1 MAMAMDT
8 AQSLTTNS
16 VPTLPDFS
24 FQHHSRSDS
33 TQSSRNG
40 SFFQW
45 PPTSPSKPCVRSK
58 SSGHT
63 RNESKEH
70 PETDKASAMD
80 TRRFTPN
87 LHASLVSEILSLR
100 REIET
105 KNTALTGLEE
115 SLQSSKLENGQLS
128 ATLTNRER
136 DIRSAKKDLQILESG
151 TLEALG
157 DLAKERDEAVESL
170 ADVRKRLEA
179 SRGDMRAHEEGARRT
194 QALWEQ
200 DKQNWDNERRNIERK
215 VHVAEG
221 RLRTM
226 VNEVAA
232 AQAHN
237 HLPSI
242 SGSELE
248 EGIGETWFSNWSD
261 IISTRSSSVR
271 GRYHLSELSNNTYD
285 TNELAN
291 LRNSTVAGY
300 GNLAGIEPSSLTL
313 AEELNLEEAV
323 DDYNRGHAFSEDVIS
338 PDALP
343 EENPFKPRRDSIQ
356 SQDNKARR
364 VLGLRP
370 DSIDQASPKE
380 SSAEKNAHSVLEK
393 SLPPLQVEEESMG
406 EHRDAGTQS
415 TPRPLLKTSVQELEA
430 SSDKDPSRNAL
441 PENAANQRRKRT
453 SIPSLSPDASAS
465 KPEAAV
471 VSATASAACQTVT
484 QPTSPLLVPMI
495 ALEPMFPDPASISSP
510 MMVSSSTQT
519 EDENESAARSA
530 GARDLS
536 PGSTIPVIAIH
547 PPGSRPGSSYN
558 NVVLPPRTKNAFC
571 QTMTPSPW
579 SSRSIAV
586 QTDGMRA
593 DKRPLKIPPRLMP
606 AAATSKPPSHRGSSP
621 RKALPKTATRAGL
634 RSPPPVDPPR
644 TSTRQANSQVK
655 DGHTAKLQNRPKSKQ
670 QPWRSASPTKSD
682 NLFAGFSDSEGAEKV
697 IDFSEDDDFADV
709 APIRKTLSKVQSSWK
724 LIPASTN
731 AGLGSRPRGRPISD
745 IQEIDDTCD
754 AAAEASTRDVQA
766 VADTK
771 QKAPMADALEM
782 DNKGVVSMNA
792 LPPINIRKAAL
803 ISNGA
808 LAHMRQ
814 RSGSEPGPGSEA
826 SSFPPPFPV
835 PTRSSSRKIP
845 FSSSEGN
852 GSPTPYT
859 TSFISGMR
867 GRPQAPAKNPLRKVR
882 SAAAVPKYARNNSR
896 QDEIESLAITSPVS
910 TPLGS
915 PRLPWISYSES
926 ASQLSNAPPQSLE
939 AEVASSVSHPD
950 QAAGL
955 AAETSSVV
963 DAIAQTMVGEWMWK
977 YIRKRK
983 SFGIGESPQAE
994 FEEARQGSENHSGVR
1009 HKRWVWL
1016 APYER
1021 TIMWSGKQPTNGS
1034 ALLGKG
1040 ERKLSIQSVLDVQD
1054 DTPMPKG
1061 ADSRQVFGRSI
1072 LILTPQRALKFT
1084 AASRDRH
1091 YMWLTALS
1099 FLSHSTLGMD
1109 NLAAMPPLPQSECQF
1124 SHSQADG
1131 SLRRSP
1137 RDSLKIYKSKERST
1151 MHPRHGTASMVNVAV
1166 NRVSG
1171 QDSANDSLTEAA
1183 EAPQIPRMTVHTRTR
1198 SNTGPRPGLHSA
1210 FNSFPTAKTSSQS
1223 QMSKS
1228 ASQQDVSMSVSKGF
1242 QGMGGRPSAM
1252 TRHMSEAEAV
1262 GSDFLDKTVGTV
1274 RMEAFVERMDV
1285 RSAAGGGGKAQ
1296 PGSRSGSYRTAQ
1308 GRKKDMRYW
1317 GLMNHASSPDV
1328 AQQGGRSSWKTD
1340 DPFQGF

>member
-8 AQSLTTNS
+8 AQSLTTKS
-16 VPTLPDFS
+16 VPALPDFY

-40 SFFQW
+40 SLFPW
-45 PPTSPSKPCVRSK
+45 PPTSPSKPLVRSN

-70 PETDKASAMD
+70 PEPDKPSAMD
-80 TRRFTPN
+80 ARRFTPN

-100 REIET
+100 REIEN
-105 KNTALTGLEE
+105 KNIALTGLEE
-115 SLQSSKLENGQLS
+115 TLQSTKLDNGQLRV
-128 ATLTNRER
+128 TLTNRER
-136 DIRSAKKDLQILESG
+136 EIRSAKKDLQILESG

-179 SRGDMRAHEEGARRT
+179 SRGDVRAHEENTRRT

-200 DKQNWDNERRNIERK
+200 EKHNWDNERRNMERK

-221 RLRTM
+221 RLKTM

-232 AQAHN
+232 AQANN

-242 SGSELE
+242 CGSELE

-300 GNLAGIEPSSLTL
+300 GNLASIEPSNLTL
-313 AEELNLEEAV
+313 AEELNLDEAV
-323 DDYNRGHAFSEDVIS
+323 DGYNGDHTFSEDVIS

-343 EENPFKPRRDSIQ
+343 EENPFKPRRGSIQ
-356 SQDNKARR
+356 SEDNKARR
-364 VLGLRP
+364 VLGLPP

-380 SSAEKNAHSVLEK
+380 SSAEQNAHSTLEK
-393 SLPPLQVEEESMG
+393 QLPPLQIEEESVRA
-406 EHRDAGTQS
+406 HRDAGTQS
-415 TPRPLLKTSVQELEA
+415 TPRPLPKMRAQEVEATSDRDL
-430 SSDKDPSRNAL
+430 SRNAL

-453 SIPSLSPDASAS
+453 SIPSLSPDASVS
-465 KPEAAV
+465 KLEAAAV
-471 VSATASAACQTVT
+471 FATVSAACQTVT
-484 QPTSPLLVPMI
+484 QPISPPLVPMI
-495 ALEPMFPDPASISSP
+495 ALEPMFPDPSSISSP
-510 MMVSSSTQT
+510 VMVSSSTQT
-519 EDENESAARSA
+519 EDENQSAARSA
-530 GARDLS
+530 GARDS
-536 PGSTIPVIAIH
+536 GSTIPVIAIH

-558 NVVLPPRTKNAFC
+558 NVVLPPRTKNASC
-571 QTMTPSPW
+571 QTMIPS
-579 SSRSIAV
+579 SSSSKSTAV

-606 AAATSKPPSHRGSSP
+606 AAATSKPPSQRGPSP

-644 TSTRQANSQVK
+644 TRTRQPNSQVQ
-655 DGHTAKLQNRPKSKQ
+655 DGHTAKLRNQPKSKQ
-670 QPWRSASPTKSD
+670 HPWRSASPTRSE
-682 NLFAGFSDSEGAEKV
+682 NLFAGFSDPEGPEKE

-709 APIRKTLSKVQSSWK
+709 APIRKTLSKVQNSWK
-724 LIPASTN
+724 LVPASSN
-731 AGLGSRPRGRPISD
+731 ASLGSRPRGRPISD

-754 AAAEASTRDVQA
+754 AAAAEASTSDMQV
-766 VADTK
+766 VAEIK
-771 QKAPMADALEM
+771 QKAPNADPVGMGNL
-782 DNKGVVSMNA
+782 GVVSING
-792 LPPINIRKAAL
+792 LPPLNIRKAAL

-808 LAHMRQ
+808 LAHIRQ

-826 SSFPPPFPV
+826 CSFLPPFPV

-859 TSFISGMR
+859 TTFITGVR
-867 GRPQAPAKNPLRKVR
+867 GRPQTPAKNPLRKVR
-882 SAAAVPKYARNNSR
+882 SAAAVPKFVRNNSR
-896 QDEIESLAITSPVS
+896 QDETESLAITSPVS
-910 TPLGS
+910 TPLDS
-915 PRLPWISYSES
+915 SQLPWIKYSES
-926 ASQLSNAPPQSLE
+926 ASQLSNDRPQTLE
-939 AEVASSVSHPD
+939 QELSSSVSQLH
-950 QAAGL
+950 QAVGL
-955 AAETSSVV
+955 PSETTSVV

-994 FEEARQGSENHSGVR
+994 FEEARNGSENHSGVR

-1021 TIMWSGKQPTNGS
+1021 TVMWSGKQPTNGS

-1040 ERKLSIQSVLDVQD
+1040 GRKLTIQSVIDVQD

-1061 ADSRQVFGRSI
+1061 ADSQQVFGRSI
-1072 LILTPQRALKFT
+1072 LVLTPQRALKFT
-1084 AASRDRH
+1084 APSRDRH
-1091 YMWLTALS
+1091 YIWLTALS

-1109 NLAAMPPLPQSECQF
+1109 NLAAMAPMPQSECQF

-1137 RDSLKIYKSKERST
+1137 RDSLKIYKSKEKAS

-1171 QDSANDSLTEAA
+1171 HDEANDSLFEAA

-1223 QMSKS
+1223 QLSKS
-1228 ASQQDVSMSVSKGF
+1228 VSQQDISMSVTKGF
-1242 QGMGGRPSAM
+1242 QGMGGRPSAI

-1262 GSDFLDKTVGTV
+1262 RSEFLDKTVGTV
-1274 RMEAFVERMDV
+1274 RMEAFVEGMDV
-1285 RSAAGGGGKAQ
+1285 RSGGGGGGKAQ
-1296 PGSRSGSYRTAQ
+1296 PGPRSGSYRTAH

-1328 AQQGGRSSWKTD
+1328 AQQGGRSSWKTE

>member
-1 MAMAMDT
+1 MD
-8 AQSLTTNS
+8 A
-16 VPTLPDFS
+16 
-24 FQHHSRSDS
+24 
-33 TQSSRNG
+33 
-40 SFFQW
+40 
-45 PPTSPSKPCVRSK
+45 K
-58 SSGHT
+58 
-63 RNESKEH
+63 
-70 PETDKASAMD
+70 
-80 TRRFTPN
+80 RFTPN

-100 REIET
+100 RDIET

-115 SLQSSKLENGQLS
+115 SLQSSKLENGQLT

-136 DIRSAKKDLQILESG
+136 EIRSAKKDLQILESG

-157 DLAKERDEAVESL
+157 DLAKERDEAVEIL

-179 SRGDMRAHEEGARRT
+179 SRSDVRAHEEGARRT

-200 DKQNWDNERRNIERK
+200 DKQNWDNERRNMERK

-232 AQAHN
+232 AQANN

-291 LRNSTVAGY
+291 LRNSTVAG
-300 GNLAGIEPSSLTL
+300 IEPSNLTL

-323 DDYNRGHAFSEDVIS
+323 DDHNGDHTFSEDVIS

-343 EENPFKPRRDSIQ
+343 EENPFKPRRGSIQ

-364 VLGLRP
+364 ILGLRP

-380 SSAEKNAHSVLEK
+380 SSAEQNAYSVLK
-393 SLPPLQVEEESMG
+393 KTLPPVQVEEESMG
-406 EHRDAGTQS
+406 VHRDAGTQS
-415 TPRPLLKTSVQELEA
+415 TPRPLLKMRVQELEA
-430 SSDKDPSRNAL
+430 SSDKDLSRNAL

-471 VSATASAACQTVT
+471 VSATVSAACQTVT

-495 ALEPMFPDPASISSP
+495 ALEPMFPDPSSISSP

-519 EDENESAARSA
+519 EDENQSAARSA

-536 PGSTIPVIAIH
+536 AGSTIPVIAIH

-571 QTMTPSPW
+571 QTMTPSSW
-579 SSRSIAV
+579 SSKSIAV
-586 QTDGMRA
+586 QTDGMRGE
-593 DKRPLKIPPRLMP
+593 KRPLKIPPRLLP
-606 AAATSKPPSHRGSSP
+606 AAATSKPPSQRGPSP

-644 TSTRQANSQVK
+644 TRTKQANSQVK
-655 DGHTAKLQNRPKSKQ
+655 DGHTAKLQNQPESRQ

-682 NLFAGFSDSEGAEKV
+682 NLFAGFSDSEGPEKV
-697 IDFSEDDDFADV
+697 IDFSEDDDDIADV
-709 APIRKTLSKVQSSWK
+709 APIRKTLSKVQNSWK
-724 LIPASTN
+724 LIPASSN

-754 AAAEASTRDVQA
+754 AAAEASTGDLQA
-766 VADTK
+766 VAETR
-771 QKAPMADALEM
+771 QKAPNADPPGM
-782 DNKGVVSMNA
+782 DNKGVVPMNA
-792 LPPINIRKAAL
+792 LAPLNIRKAAL

-808 LAHMRQ
+808 LAHIRQ

-826 SSFPPPFPV
+826 SSFLPPFPV

-859 TSFISGMR
+859 TTFISGVR
-867 GRPQAPAKNPLRKVR
+867 GRPQAHAKNPLRKVR
-882 SAAAVPKYARNNSR
+882 SAAAVPKFARNHSR
-896 QDEIESLAITSPVS
+896 QDERELLAITSPVS

-915 PRLPWISYSES
+915 PRLPWINYSES
-926 ASQLSNAPPQSLE
+926 ASQLSNAPPQTLE
-939 AEVASSVSHPD
+939 QEVASSVAHLD
-950 QAAGL
+950 QTAGL
-955 AAETSSVV
+955 PAETTSVV
-963 DAIAQTMVGEWMWK
+963 DAIAHTMVGEWMWK

-983 SFGIGESPQAE
+983 SFGIGESPLPE
-994 FEEARQGSENHSGVR
+994 FEEARNGSENHSGVR

-1021 TIMWSGKQPTNGS
+1021 TVMWSGKQPTNGS
-1034 ALLGKG
+1034 TLLGKG
-1040 ERKLSIQSVLDVQD
+1040 GRKLTIQSVLDVQD
-1054 DTPMPKG
+1054 DMPMPKG

-1084 AASRDRH
+1084 APSQDRH
-1091 YMWLTALS
+1091 YIWLTALS

-1109 NLAAMPPLPQSECQF
+1109 NLAAMPPMPESECQF
-1124 SHSQADG
+1124 SHSQANG
-1131 SLRRSP
+1131 SFRRSP
-1137 RDSLKIYKSKERST
+1137 RDSLKIYQSKERST
-1151 MHPRHGTASMVNVAV
+1151 VHPRHGTASMVNVAV

-1171 QDSANDSLTEAA
+1171 QDSASESLSEAA

-1210 FNSFPTAKTSSQS
+1210 FNSFPAAKTSSQS
-1223 QMSKS
+1223 QISKS
-1228 ASQQDVSMSVSKGF
+1228 ASQQDISLSVTKGF
-1242 QGMGGRPSAM
+1242 QGIGGRPSAL
-1252 TRHMSEAEAV
+1252 TRHMSEAEAARN
-1262 GSDFLDKTVGTV
+1262 DFLDKTVGTV
-1274 RMEAFVERMDV
+1274 RMEAFVEGLDV
-1285 RSAAGGGGKAQ
+1285 RSGTTGGGGKAQ
-1296 PGSRSGSYRTAQ
+1296 PGPPSGSYRTAQ

-1328 AQQGGRSSWKTD
+1328 AQQRERSSWKTD